1 MRLARISTRQLVFL
15 SPGNAAL
22 EKASR
27 NVKAVYAEL
36 LVPIIKDLEMQL
48 ALRRDD
54 YSLVGASTN
63 PKVSFRYQPASWL
76 LFRGSASKGFLAP
89 SFTQLYSGQLF
100 QELSSGVIDTHRL
113 WPPSRRSGV
122 SAHRHA

>member
-1 MRLARISTRQLVFL
+1 MGFDLRRESYAFGQDIDAMTVYL

-22 EKASR
+22 DKASR

-36 LVPIIKDLEMQL
+36 LVPIIKDLEMQF

-63 PKVSFRYQPASWL
+63 PKVSFRYQPTTRQRIFGFAGL
-76 LFRGSASKGFLAP
+76 LGHQFEGPHPEPFRH
-89 SFTQLYSGQLF
+89 
-100 QELSSGVIDTHRL
+100 HRAAECHL
-113 WPPSRRSGV
+113 TAAVHHPQSR
-122 SAHRHA
+122 